1 MRRIFPASDPA
12 TRELLELRESW
23 RSAGKTVVWT
33 NGCFDILHAGHV
45 RSLTAARNLGDVLV
59 VGLNSDTSVRGI
71 KGPSRPI
78 LPEMERAEVLAALR
92 CVDAVLIFDESTPEN
107 CLAKLKPDV
116 HCKGADYAPPAGKP
130 IPERPL
136 VESYGGTVQFLP
148 LLAGVSTTDIVDR
161 IKARTS

>member
-1 MRRIFPASDPA
+1 MQRIFPASDAA
-12 TRELLELRESW
+12 TSELLELRESW

-33 NGCFDILHAGHV
+33 NGCFDLLHAGHI

-107 CLAKLKPDV
+107 CLAKLTPDI